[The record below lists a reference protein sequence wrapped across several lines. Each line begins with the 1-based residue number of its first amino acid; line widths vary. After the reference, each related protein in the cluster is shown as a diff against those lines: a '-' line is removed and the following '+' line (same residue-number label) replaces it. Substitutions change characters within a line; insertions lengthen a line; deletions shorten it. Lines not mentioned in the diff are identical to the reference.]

1 MQNNGF
7 KLNIIQTLGLYQ
19 TILLQQIINILFYN
33 IRAEKK
39 FRNFVI
45 LIINLSVFWYL
56 YTWTK
61 RFWNACI

>member
-39 FRNFVI
+39 FRNF
-45 LIINLSVFWYL
+45 NY
-56 YTWTK
+56 
-61 RFWNACI
+61 